1 MEKRI
6 HLYVSRKNA
15 ATWLM
20 ALCLLGSAM
29 ARAFIFSGAEGTG
42 LWSQIIL
49 PITATVL
56 YVLICVLSG
65 KEKFYKTA
73 VPVWLLGIAYGLQLR
88 SAMQGHTLMIGLGWV
103 CLLFL
108 CCAYTSISSGR
119 IRWPWLLLPLYLA
132 GLGCVGYAYRQ
143 IGPSQS
149 LPGCGPSVSAMEYML
164 PDALLL
170 LGLLI
175 SLFAL
180 KVHTDGRYHPTW
192 GDRMD
197 GRRIRSIPAMDQISP
212 YIMVHRNESSNLFEE
227 SVEITNLERYVR
239 RKRREGLTNFGMS
252 HVIIAAYVRTVAK
265 YPGLNRFL
273 AGQKVYSHGEDI
285 TLCMTVKT
293 QMSASAPDTVTK
305 THFSPC
311 DTAED
316 VYNKFSAQIEAAKD
330 AEHTSGTD
338 NTAGVMALIPGVV
351 LKFVVWLLKLLD
363 YFGLIPGFLL
373 AVSPFHGSAY
383 FTSMGSLGIKP
394 VYHHLFNF
402 GTIPVFVAFGRKR
415 RAEEIHDG
423 EMVERKYVDLKFTV
437 DERIC
442 DGYYYAS
449 LIKYFC
455 RLLTHPEVLDEAPE
469 EVVKDIP

>member
-15 ATWLM
+15 LTWLM
-20 ALCLLGSAM
+20 ALCLVGSAV
-29 ARAFIFSGAEGTG
+29 ARLFTVSGAERTG

-49 PITATVL
+49 PVAATLL
-56 YVLICVLSG
+56 YVCILLTGG
-65 KEKFYKTA
+65 KERFYKTA
-73 VPVWLLGIAYGLQLR
+73 LPMWLLGISYALQLY
-88 SAMQGHTLMIGLGWV
+88 AILNGHPFLLGMCWV
-103 CLLFL
+103 CILFFCVL
-108 CCAYTSISSGR
+108 YTTISDGR
-119 IRWPWLLLPLYLA
+119 LRFPWLLLPMYLA
-132 GLGCVGYAYRQ
+132 ALGVVGYAFEQ
-143 IGPSQS
+143 ISAAHRLMSSIP
-149 LPGCGPSVSAMEYML
+149 PVSALGLVL
-164 PDALLL
+164 PDGLFF
-170 LGLLI
+170 LGLLVG
-175 SLFAL
+175 LPAV
-180 KVHTDGRYHPTW
+180 KVHTDGKYHPTW
-192 GDRMD
+192 GDRSD

-212 YIMVHRNESSNLFEE
+212 YLMVHRNESSNLFEE

-239 RKRREGLTNFGMS
+239 RKRREGLSNFGMS

-285 TLCMTVKT
+285 TLCMTVKKE
-293 QMSASAPDTVTK
+293 MSASSPDTVTK
-305 THFSPC
+305 THLTPY

-330 AEHTSGTD
+330 LEAESGTD
-338 NTAGVMALIPGVV
+338 STAGILSLIPGVV

-363 YFGLIPGFLL
+363 YFGLVPGFLL
-373 AVSPFHGSAY
+373 EVSPFHGSAY
-383 FTSMGSLGIKP
+383 FTSMGSLGIRP
-394 VYHHLFNF
+394 IYHHLFNF

-423 EMVERKYVDLKFTV
+423 QIVERKYVDLKFTV

-455 RLLTHPEVLDEAPE
+455 RLLTHPEVLDQPPE
-469 EVVKDIP
+469 EVVKDIA

>member
-15 ATWLM
+15 AAWLM
-20 ALCLLGSAM
+20 ALCLLGSAV
-29 ARAFIFSGAEGTG
+29 ARVFVFSDAKGVG

-56 YVLICVLSG
+56 YVRIALLCG
-65 KEKFYKTA
+65 KERFYKTA
-73 VPVWLLGIAYGLQLR
+73 IPVWLLGIAYGIQLQE
-88 SAMQGHTLMIGLGWV
+88 AIQGHPFIKIMVWV
-103 CLLFL
+103 CLLFC
-108 CCAYTSISSGR
+108 CCAYTVISSGR
-119 IRWPWLLLPLYLA
+119 IRWPWLLLPIYLA

-143 IGPSQS
+143 ICLVHALLSSIP
-149 LPGCGPSVSAMEYML
+149 PISAFEYVL

-170 LGLLI
+170 IGLLV

-180 KVHTDGRYHPTW
+180 KVHTDGKYHPTW
-192 GDRMD
+192 GDRID
-197 GRRIRSIPAMDQISP
+197 GRRIRSTPAMDQISP

-273 AGQKVYSHGEDI
+273 AGQKVYSRGDDI
-285 TLCMTVKT
+285 VLCMTVKT

-305 THFSPC
+305 SHFTPS

-316 VYNKFSAQIEAAKD
+316 VYNKFSAQIKAAKD
-330 AEHTSGTD
+330 AEQTSGTD
-338 NTAGVMALIPGVV
+338 STAGIMALIPGVV
-351 LKFVVWLLKLLD
+351 LKFVVWLLKVLD
-363 YFGLIPGFLL
+363 YFGLIPSFLL
-373 AVSPFHGSAY
+373 EVSPFHGSAY

-402 GTIPVFVAFGRKR
+402 GTIPLFVSFGRKR
-415 RAEEIHDG
+415 RAEEIKDG
-423 EMVERKYVDLKFTV
+423 EIVENKYVDLKFTV

-455 RLLTHPEVLDEAPE
+455 RLLAHPEALDNPPE

>member
-6 HLYVSRKNA
+6 HLYVSRKNVA
-15 ATWLM
+15 AWLM
-20 ALCLLGSAM
+20 ALCLLGSAV
-29 ARAFIFSGAEGTG
+29 ARIFVFSGAKGAG

-49 PITATVL
+49 PVIATVL
-56 YVLICVLSG
+56 YVLIAIFSG
-65 KEKFYKTA
+65 KERFYKTA
-73 VPVWLLGIAYGLQLR
+73 IPVWLLGIAYGIQLHGF
-88 SAMQGHTLMIGLGWV
+88 AQGHPFIRIMGWV
-103 CLLFL
+103 CLLFC
-108 CCAYTSISSGR
+108 CCAYTAISSGH
-119 IRWPWLLLPLYLA
+119 IRWPWLLLPIYLA
-132 GLGCVGYAYRQ
+132 GLGCTGYAYRQ
-143 IGPSQS
+143 LSRLSILMPYGALVQV
-149 LPGCGPSVSAMEYML
+149 LPE
-164 PDALLL
+164 LLL
-170 LGLLI
+170 FAGLLV
-175 SLFAL
+175 SLFAV
-180 KVHTDGRYHPTW
+180 KVHTDGKYHPTW
-192 GDRMD
+192 GDRID
-197 GRRIRSIPAMDQISP
+197 GRRIRSTPAMDQISP

-239 RKRREGLTNFGMS
+239 RKRREGMTNFGMS

-305 THFSPC
+305 THFTPR

-316 VYNKFSAQIEAAKD
+316 VYKKFGAQIEAAKD
-330 AEHTSGTD
+330 AEQSSGTD
-338 NTAGVMALIPGVV
+338 DTAGIMALIPGVV
-351 LKFVVWLLKLLD
+351 LKFVVWLLKVLD
-363 YFGLIPGFLL
+363 YFGLIPAFLL
-373 AVSPFHGSAY
+373 EVSPFHGSAY

-402 GTIPVFVAFGRKR
+402 GTIPLFVAFGRKR
-415 RAEEIHDG
+415 RAEEIKDG
-423 EMVERKYVDLKFTV
+423 EIVENKYVDLKFTV

-455 RLLTHPEVLDEAPE
+455 RLLSHPEVLDNPPE
-469 EVVKDIP
+469 EVVQDIP

>member
-6 HLYVSRKNA
+6 HLYLSRKNV

-20 ALCLLGSAM
+20 ALCLLGSAV
-29 ARAFIFSGAEGTG
+29 ARVIVFSGAKGAG

-49 PITATVL
+49 PVTATVL
-56 YVLICVLSG
+56 YVLITLLSG
-65 KEKFYKTA
+65 KEQFYKSA
-73 VPVWLLGIAYGLQLR
+73 IPVWLLCIAYGIQLH
-88 SAMQGHTLMIGLGWV
+88 SFTQGHIFIRIMGWV
-103 CLLFL
+103 CLLFC
-108 CCAYTSISSGR
+108 CCAYTAISSGR

-132 GLGCVGYAYRQ
+132 GLGYVGYVYRQ
-143 IGPSQS
+143 ISFYYALLS
-149 LPGCGPSVSAMEYML
+149 SIPSVPAYAYVL
-164 PDALLL
+164 PELLL
-170 LGLLI
+170 FAGLLV
-175 SLFAL
+175 SLFAI
-180 KVHTDGRYHPTW
+180 KVHTDGKYHPTW
-192 GDRMD
+192 GDRID
-197 GRRIRSIPAMDQISP
+197 GRRIRSTPAMDQISP

-239 RKRREGLTNFGMS
+239 RKRREGLSNFGMS

-273 AGQKVYSHGEDI
+273 AGQRVYSHGEDI

-305 THFSPC
+305 THFTPR

-330 AEHTSGTD
+330 AEQTSGTD
-338 NTAGVMALIPGVV
+338 DTAGVMALIPGVV
-351 LKFVVWLLKLLD
+351 LKFVVWLLKVLD
-363 YFGLIPGFLL
+363 YFGLVPGFLL
-373 AVSPFHGSAY
+373 EVSPFHGSAY

-415 RAEEIHDG
+415 RAEEIKDG
-423 EMVERKYVDLKFTV
+423 EIVENKYVDLKFTV

-455 RLLTHPEVLDEAPE
+455 RLLSHPEVLDNPPE
-469 EVVKDIP
+469 TVVQDIP

>member
-6 HLYVSRKNA
+6 HLYVSRRNA
-15 ATWLM
+15 AVWLM
-20 ALCLLGSAM
+20 ALCLLGSAV
-29 ARAFIFSGAEGTG
+29 ARVIVFSGVEGAG

-49 PITATVL
+49 PVTATVL
-56 YVLICVLSG
+56 YVLITTLSG
-65 KEKFYKTA
+65 KEQFYKSA
-73 VPVWLLGIAYGLQLR
+73 IPVWLLCIAYGMQLH
-88 SAMQGHTLMIGLGWV
+88 SFMQGHAFVRIMGWV
-103 CLLFL
+103 CLLFF
-108 CCAYTSISSGR
+108 CCAYTGISSGR
-119 IRWPWLLLPLYLA
+119 IRWPWLLLPIYLA
-132 GLGCVGYAYRQ
+132 ALGAVAYAQEQ
-143 IGPSQS
+143 IRIAYMDFDGIPSFYYV
-149 LPGCGPSVSAMEYML
+149 LPEY
-164 PDALLL
+164 LL
-170 LGLLI
+170 LGGLLI
-175 SLFAL
+175 GLFAI
-180 KVHTDGRYHPTW
+180 KVHTDGKYHPTW
-192 GDRMD
+192 GDRID
-197 GRRIRSIPAMDQISP
+197 GRRIRSTPAMDQISP
-212 YIMVHRNESSNLFEE
+212 YLMVHRNESSNMFEE

-305 THFSPC
+305 THFTPW

-330 AEHTSGTD
+330 AQQTSGTD
-338 NTAGVMALIPGVV
+338 NTAGIMALIPGVV

-363 YFGLIPGFLL
+363 YFGLVPGFLL
-373 AVSPFHGSAY
+373 EVSPFHGSAY

-415 RAEEIHDG
+415 RAEEIKDG
-423 EMVERKYVDLKFTV
+423 EIVENKYVDLKFTV

-455 RLLTHPEVLDEAPE
+455 RLLTHPEVLDNPPE
-469 EVVKDIP
+469 EVVQDIP